1 MAHGG
6 GLGWTP
12 WRWCL
17 RRWCRVGEGGGGRS
31 RTTERGIGGGNNT
44 ARAGLYESME
54 VEAGL
59 QLANA
64 KQFQFV
70 FSRPM
75 SDGIIQRGT
84 QWLQFTDRRGFTWA
98 ASRRCHDDVYSCA
111 GGWQG
116 WPITEFGEGPL
127 LSGFPSWGL
136 QGMIGRGPRVLQG
149 LQCRPKAN
157 SNHARPFFHH
167 AVTTWYFIQHVQSK
181 KKGIRH
187 AFPSRT
193 DGSISCEFSFFHPL
207 NFPLR
212 DVVFR
217 EKRTNINSPWKKQHI
232 LNTCLWYAQ
241 TPYPNQKNQ
250 M

>member
-31 RTTERGIGGGNNT
+31 RTTERGIGGGDNT

-136 QGMIGRGPRVLQG
+136 QGMIGRVPRVLQG
-149 LQCRPKAN
+149 LGPKPIPTTPVLSSIMPSPHGTL
-157 SNHARPFFHH
+157 SNMSRVKRRVFVMHFLLEQMGRSLVNFHSFILL
-167 AVTTWYFIQHVQSK
+167 AFLSETWCSGRK
-181 KKGIRH
+181 E
-187 AFPSRT
+187 P
-193 DGSISCEFSFFHPL
+193 ISTAHGRS
-207 NFPLR
+207 
-212 DVVFR
+212 
-217 EKRTNINSPWKKQHI
+217 NIF
-232 LNTCLWYAQ
+232 
-241 TPYPNQKNQ
+241 
-250 M
+250 